1 MVCGA
6 IDLEVTSMAGTD
18 SKKLKRASLTNYA
31 DTLIVLRPRM
41 DDN

>member
-6 IDLEVTSMAGTD
+6 IALEVTSMAGTD

-31 DTLIVLRPRM
+31 DTLIVQLY
-41 DDN
+41 